1 MFKLL
6 SFHVFT
12 MFMYTVQLFMVKFLP
27 KISIA
32 CLLSF
37 IFYIQSFK

>member
-32 CLLSF
+32 SVYLVLYF
-37 IFYIQSFK
+37 IF